1 MHFKTFSFLVSPIT
15 QSRILINAMASKSLG
30 VAVIL
35 VLLPYMSLVVV
46 AIEGINLDAN
56 GDEDVLYDCKQQC
69 MSICLKIKLA
79 KVSLCQEAC
88 SPACKQLKGKGSFM
102 YLMK

>member
-1 MHFKTFSFLVSPIT
+1 
-15 QSRILINAMASKSLG
+15 MARKSLG

-46 AIEGINLDAN
+46 AIEGMNLDAN
-56 GDEDVLYDCKQQC
+56 GDDSKEALYDCKQQC

-79 KVSLCQEAC
+79 QVSLCQDAC
-88 SPACKQLKGKGSFM
+88 SPACKQLKGKGSF
-102 YLMK
+102 YVPNLK

>member
-46 AIEGINLDAN
+46 AIEGMNLDAN
-56 GDEDVLYDCKQQC
+56 GDDNDVLYDCKQQC

-79 KVSLCQEAC
+79 QVSLCQEAC

-102 YLMK
+102 YL